1 MLQHDTPQT
10 LLPAT
15 ECRLRIRGRD
25 ADDQTMADLHAAWPI
40 LLPLAFAMVTCVLG
54 TITRHQMHQ
63 RASHDLIRQTK
74 QKRSEYIASVH
85 SRMAATTPGSK
96 KGLAA

>member
-1 MLQHDTPQT
+1 
-10 LLPAT
+10 
-15 ECRLRIRGRD
+15 
-25 ADDQTMADLHAAWPI
+25 MADLHAAWPI

-54 TITRHQMHQ
+54 TIACHQMHQ

-85 SRMAATTPGSK
+85 ARSMAAAPSGAK
-96 KGLAA
+96 KDLAA

>member
-1 MLQHDTPQT
+1 
-10 LLPAT
+10 
-15 ECRLRIRGRD
+15 
-25 ADDQTMADLHAAWPI
+25 MADLHAAWPI

-74 QKRSEYIASVH
+74 QLPPEDTLNLPAGEVI
-85 SRMAATTPGSK
+85 PGNISLERLREL
-96 KGLAA
+96 GI

>member
-1 MLQHDTPQT
+1 
-10 LLPAT
+10 
-15 ECRLRIRGRD
+15 
-25 ADDQTMADLHAAWPI
+25 MADLHAAWPI

-54 TITRHQMHQ
+54 TITRHQLHQ

-85 SRMAATTPGSK
+85 ARMAAAAPGSQNRM
-96 KGLAA
+96 AA